1 LATQLRQVA
10 ANTRTAL
17 VTSVVM
23 ATFVVSL
30 GVAVPGSGAAGNS
43 AFCKTMLTYKPV
55 SPPTKVTTANYHL
68 WAKAYLPL
76 FKKLASEAPSAK
88 TKSALNELV
97 TILKYESTSTSISG
111 LGAYI
116 SANRT
121 QYANGFLALTKSL
134 MSCAF

>member
-1 LATQLRQVA
+1 M
-10 ANTRTAL
+10 
-17 VTSVVM
+17 VT
-23 ATFVVSL
+23 SL
-30 GVAVPGSGAAGNS
+30 GVAVPSSGAAGSS

-55 SPPTKVTTANYHL
+55 SPPTKMTTANYHL

-97 TILKYESTSTSISG
+97 TILNYEATSTSISG
-111 LGAYI
+111 LAAYI